1 VSNKNDTV
9 LYIGITN
16 DLERR
21 TYEHKNKLVKGFTT
35 KYNIE
40 KLVYFE
46 STTDVTS
53 AILREK
59 QLKKWSRIKKDI
71 LINSINPKK
80 EDLSLTW

>member
-59 QLKKWSRIKKDI
+59 QLKKWSRIKKEI